1 MACLPTGLSLAS
13 YSQLNSAC
21 PLSGSCPRALPD
33 RALCGWNLAA
43 ADCKRMAACVKPDK
57 SVILGTAAAQE
68 LLDWDVA
75 HGDKTLKQ

>member
-1 MACLPTGLSLAS
+1 MLA
-13 YSQLNSAC
+13 YR
-21 PLSGSCPRALPD
+21 PLSGKLQPAELCMPSFRELPQGSARLAL
-33 RALCGWNLAA
+33 RGWNLGA